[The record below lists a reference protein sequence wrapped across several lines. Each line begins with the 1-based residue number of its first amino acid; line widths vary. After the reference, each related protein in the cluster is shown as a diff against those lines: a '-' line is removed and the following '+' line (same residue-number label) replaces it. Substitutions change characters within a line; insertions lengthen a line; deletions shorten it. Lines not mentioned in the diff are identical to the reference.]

1 MTKTAHERPEG
12 RVHEQIEAD
21 LGKLF
26 ARSEPARADSVAPE
40 RPATPEPRDP
50 SPSLCREIEAEF
62 QRGATNLAGI
72 AALVTR
78 AGMPEAAVREELRW
92 YLIEQASREQ
102 QFVTGL
108 LARARGEEPEEPAQ
122 SPIPIRRT
130 AEVYTLPP
138 PTRRETNSHHF
149 RLPGDIAEHLDELA
163 EAYGCTRT
171 HIVCAAI
178 ESEWK
183 RYQQTASKGSKR

>member
-1 MTKTAHERPEG
+1 MTKTAHEKPEG
-12 RVHEQIEAD
+12 RVHESLEAD

-26 ARSEPARADSVAPE
+26 ARGEPARADSA
-40 RPATPEPRDP
+40 ASAPRDP
-50 SPSLCREIEAEF
+50 LPPLCREIEAEY

-78 AGMPEAAVREELRW
+78 TGMSEAAVREELRAF
-92 YLIEQASREQ
+92 LIEQASREQ

-108 LARARGEEPEEPAQ
+108 LARARGEEPEEPVQ
-122 SPIPIRRT
+122 PPIPLRRT

-138 PTRRETNSHHF
+138 ATRRETNSHHF

-178 ESEWK
+178 EAEWK
-183 RYQQTASKGSKR
+183 RFQQTASKGSKR